1 MAEKQ
6 KIKVKT
12 EDEMITQLKLLLN
25 NGYAVAVNR
34 NVNVLNMAEDN
45 TTYTIIYCTQKERGA
60 DNG

>member
-12 EDEMITQLKLLLN
+12 ENEMITQLKLLLN

-34 NVNVLNMAEDN
+34 NVNVLNLAEDN
-45 TTYTIIYCTQKERGA
+45 TTYTLIYCTPQKEG
-60 DNG
+60 

>member
-12 EDEMITQLKLLLN
+12 ENEMITQLKLLLN

-34 NVNVLNMAEDN
+34 NVNVLNLAEDN
-45 TTYTIIYCTQKERGA
+45 TTYTLIYCTPK
-60 DNG
+60 